1 MPFRNHIVYNQMAHT
16 IRPLSLPSIEG
27 RAVSKKRKKRRQ
39 LKTSDGE
46 TLDESRLLDP
56 NYFYWA
62 FIRPAEEEA
71 EARRQKRAQRRAARR
86 ASAVEQ
92 EMTKPSSDEGP

>member
-1 MPFRNHIVYNQMAHT
+1 M
-16 IRPLSLPSIEG
+16 
-27 RAVSKKRKKRRQ
+27 SKKRKERRQ
-39 LKTSDGE
+39 SKTFDWE

-92 EMTKPSSDEGP
+92 EGTKPSSDEGPRVPADEGELI